1 MIVRL
6 VIALLCVMP
15 LAAEAGITRVNVN
28 AYDTMVLPQINGIQT
43 TISASSQ
50 VYPSRDQF
58 GQFSIFINTTSS
70 TMLLVRATDT
80 APTYSQDWE
89 IISNDATA
97 PCVDTEWCLK
107 ITFHS
112 PSDPTVV
119 QTTYTGTQ
127 DWQDAA
133 DDYKAWVIQQS
144 WYRGHGKIAT
154 GQLAYI
160 ENCATTHYT
169 YYQSNIQPLT
179 TAFGLLGNKRVGCFM
194 TQYRT
199 SAFDVNYPNYT
210 CSANANCAVWLQ
222 NVKNSG
228 NGFTMPYFNG
238 VLWDTT
244 HASYNAANMCL
255 DSQGSPTVYAGN
267 LRYVDPLLS
276 TLPSM
281 LVTSFNAIQAT
292 DTSTSEGIY
301 IDVGAA
307 VNKTCYYSGTPSYSA
322 YIEGLKGVLSAFT
335 NQIVMVEGGGEIY
348 MPYTDIFYLAPAS
361 TNSSTAI
368 GLFGYLYGDAPG
380 FHIVGYSGSSLSS
393 CTAPAHRA
401 RATFGHDAV
410 MFSSGFT
417 CDFLLAK
424 SQHALD
430 LKRYYY
436 GAGTVPAATRAV
448 RN

>member
-1 MIVRL
+1 MRIAVLALSLCLPAL
-6 VIALLCVMP
+6 VQ
-15 LAAEAGITRVNVN
+15 AGITRVNVN
-28 AYDTMVLPQINGIQT
+28 AYDQMVLPQINGIKT
-43 TISASSQ
+43 TLAASSQ
-50 VYPSRDQF
+50 VYPSREQF

-70 TMLLVRATDT
+70 TMLLVHAKDT
-80 APTYSQDWE
+80 NPLYSQDWE
-89 IISNDATA
+89 IVSNDSTS
-97 PCVDTEWCLK
+97 PCVNTEWCLK

-112 PSDPTVV
+112 PSDPTVT
-119 QTTYTGTQ
+119 QTTYSNST
-127 DWQDAA
+127 DWKVPAA
-133 DDYKAWVIQQS
+133 TYKTWVREQS
-144 WYRGHGKIAT
+144 WYRGHGKIAA

-169 YYQSNIQPLT
+169 YYQSSIQPLT
-179 TAFGLLGNKRVGCFM
+179 TAFGLLGSKRVGCFM

-199 SAFDVNYPNYT
+199 SAFDVNYPDYT
-210 CSANANCAVWLQ
+210 CSANANCAAWLQ

-244 HASYNAANMCL
+244 HVSYNAANMCL

-267 LRYVDPLLS
+267 LRYVDPLLA

-281 LVTSFNAIQAT
+281 LLTSFNAIQAT

-322 YIEGLKGVLSAFT
+322 YIEGLKNVLSAFT
-335 NQIVMVEGGGEIY
+335 AQIVMVEGGGEIY
-348 MPYTDIFYLAPAS
+348 IPYTDIFYLAPAS

-368 GLFGYLYGDAPG
+368 GLFCYIYGDAPG
-380 FHIVGYSGSSLSS
+380 FHIVGYSGSGLTG
-393 CTAPAHRA
+393 CTAPAHRS
-401 RATFGHDAV
+401 RATFYHDAV
-410 MFSSGFT
+410 LFSSGFN
-417 CDFLLAK
+417 CDIMLAK
-424 SQHALD
+424 AHHALD